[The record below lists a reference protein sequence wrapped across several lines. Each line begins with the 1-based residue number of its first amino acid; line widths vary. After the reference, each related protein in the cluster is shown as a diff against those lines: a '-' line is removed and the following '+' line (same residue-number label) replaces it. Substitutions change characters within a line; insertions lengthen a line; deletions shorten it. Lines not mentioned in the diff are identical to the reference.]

1 MEFGNDGPGR
11 RPLFTV
17 STTVRLPELPT
28 RVWSF
33 DKLKMTDFFMKTET
47 ELPYT
52 DPGALLQARVLK
64 ILKPCLEYWLDE
76 QTLYLT
82 LNLSRPPVT
91 RVLLDVALRE
101 LRDKA
106 YLDFRVD
113 PLSRLTEWRL
123 TPSGRAL
130 AQPL

>member
-1 MEFGNDGPGR
+1 
-11 RPLFTV
+11 
-17 STTVRLPELPT
+17 
-28 RVWSF
+28 
-33 DKLKMTDFFMKTET
+33 MKPIPAET
-47 ELPYT
+47 EASYT

-64 ILKPCLEYWLDE
+64 ILKPCLDYWLDE

-82 LNLSRPPVT
+82 LNLSRPHIN
-91 RVLLDVALRE
+91 RAHLDTALVE

>member
-1 MEFGNDGPGR
+1 MN
-11 RPLFTV
+11 
-17 STTVRLPELPT
+17 TT
-28 RVWSF
+28 
-33 DKLKMTDFFMKTET
+33 TEI
-47 ELPYT
+47 EPPYT

-91 RVLLDVALRE
+91 RLLLDAALHE

>member
-1 MEFGNDGPGR
+1 MNK
-11 RPLFTV
+11 
-17 STTVRLPELPT
+17 TTAEP
-28 RVWSF
+28 
-33 DKLKMTDFFMKTET
+33 
-47 ELPYT
+47 PYT
-52 DPGALLQARVLK
+52 DPDALLQARVLK
-64 ILKPCLEYWLDE
+64 ILKPCLDYWLDE

-82 LNLSRPPVT
+82 LNLSRPHVGRPA
-91 RVLLDVALRE
+91 LELALRE

-130 AQPL
+130 SQPL

>member
-1 MEFGNDGPGR
+1 MNNTAEIEP
-11 RPLFTV
+11 
-17 STTVRLPELPT
+17 
-28 RVWSF
+28 
-33 DKLKMTDFFMKTET
+33 
-47 ELPYT
+47 PYT

-91 RVLLDVALRE
+91 RALLEVALRA

>member
-1 MEFGNDGPGR
+1 MN
-11 RPLFTV
+11 
-17 STTVRLPELPT
+17 TTAE
-28 RVWSF
+28 S
-33 DKLKMTDFFMKTET
+33 EA
-47 ELPYT
+47 PYA
-52 DPGALLQARVLK
+52 DPIALLQARVLK
-64 ILKPCLEYWLDE
+64 ILKPCLDYWLDE

-82 LNLSRPPVT
+82 LNLTRPHIT
-91 RVLLDVALRE
+91 RQVLDSALLG

-123 TPSGRAL
+123 TPTGRAL

>member
-1 MEFGNDGPGR
+1 MN
-11 RPLFTV
+11 
-17 STTVRLPELPT
+17 TTHPT
-28 RVWSF
+28 ENES
-33 DKLKMTDFFMKTET
+33 
-47 ELPYT
+47 YT

-64 ILKPCLEYWLDE
+64 VLKPCLEYWLDE

-82 LNLSRPPVT
+82 LNLSRPGV
-91 RVLLDVALRE
+91 RRAALEAGLRE

-106 YLDFRVD
+106 YIDFRVD

-130 AQPL
+130 AEGI

>member
-1 MEFGNDGPGR
+1 ME
-11 RPLFTV
+11 T
-17 STTVRLPELPT
+17 
-28 RVWSF
+28 
-33 DKLKMTDFFMKTET
+33 
-47 ELPYT
+47 YT

-64 ILKPCLEYWLDE
+64 ILKPCRGYWLDE

-82 LNLSRPPVT
+82 LNLTRPT
-91 RVLLDVALRE
+91 VLRANLEAAMRE

-106 YLDFRVD
+106 YIDFRVD

-123 TPSGRAL
+123 TPSGQAL

>member
-1 MEFGNDGPGR
+1 MN
-11 RPLFTV
+11 
-17 STTVRLPELPT
+17 PT
-28 RVWSF
+28 P
-33 DKLKMTDFFMKTET
+33 ET
-47 ELPYT
+47 EIPYT
-52 DPGALLQARVLK
+52 DPDALLQARVLK
-64 ILKPCLEYWLDE
+64 ILKPCHDYWLDE

-82 LNLSRPPVT
+82 LNLARPHIP
-91 RVLLDVALRE
+91 RHRLEHALRE

-106 YLDFRVD
+106 YVDFRVD

>member
-1 MEFGNDGPGR
+1 MNPS
-11 RPLFTV
+11 L
-17 STTVRLPELPT
+17 
-28 RVWSF
+28 
-33 DKLKMTDFFMKTET
+33 TET
-47 ELPYT
+47 EVPYT

-64 ILKPCLEYWLDE
+64 ILKPCLDYWLDE

-82 LNLSRPPVT
+82 LNLSRPPVL
-91 RVLLDVALRE
+91 RLHLDEALRG

-113 PLSRLTEWRL
+113 PLSRMTEWRL

>member
-1 MEFGNDGPGR
+1 MKQTNPDNQVP
-11 RPLFTV
+11 PLL
-17 STTVRLPELPT
+17 SSEI
-28 RVWSF
+28 
-33 DKLKMTDFFMKTET
+33 TD
-47 ELPYT
+47 LSSQPYT
-52 DPGALLQARVLK
+52 DPDVLLQARVLK
-64 ILKPCLEYWLDE
+64 ILKPCLSYWLDE

-82 LNLSRPPVT
+82 LNLTRPSVT
-91 RVLLDVALRE
+91 RVRLETALRE

-123 TPSGRAL
+123 TPSGHAL

>member
-1 MEFGNDGPGR
+1 MNTAE
-11 RPLFTV
+11 
-17 STTVRLPELPT
+17 
-28 RVWSF
+28 
-33 DKLKMTDFFMKTET
+33 TDH
-47 ELPYT
+47 PYT
-52 DPGALLQARVLK
+52 DPAAFLQVRVLK
-64 ILKPCLEYWLDE
+64 ILKPCLQYWLDE
-76 QTLYLT
+76 QTLHLT
-82 LNLSRPPVT
+82 LNLSKPRISRAELET
-91 RVLLDVALRE
+91 ALRE

>member
-1 MEFGNDGPGR
+1 MPTNTPT
-11 RPLFTV
+11 P
-17 STTVRLPELPT
+17 TTTHPT
-28 RVWSF
+28 H
-33 DKLKMTDFFMKTET
+33 E
-47 ELPYT
+47 PYT

-64 ILKPCLEYWLDE
+64 ILKPCLDYWLDE

-82 LNLSRPPVT
+82 LNLSRPQVA
-91 RVLLDVALRE
+91 RAALEIALRE

-106 YLDFRVD
+106 YVDFRVD

-130 AQPL
+130 SQPL

>member
-1 MEFGNDGPGR
+1 MNTP
-11 RPLFTV
+11 
-17 STTVRLPELPT
+17 
-28 RVWSF
+28 
-33 DKLKMTDFFMKTET
+33 TET
-47 ELPYT
+47 DLPYT
-52 DPGALLQARVLK
+52 DPNVLLQARILK
-64 ILKPCLEYWLDE
+64 ILKPCLDYWLDE

-82 LNLSRPPVT
+82 LNLSRPHVT
-91 RVLLDVALRE
+91 RASLEEALRE
-101 LRDKA
+101 LRNKA

>member
-1 MEFGNDGPGR
+1 
-11 RPLFTV
+11 
-17 STTVRLPELPT
+17 
-28 RVWSF
+28 
-33 DKLKMTDFFMKTET
+33 MKTTPEIDQ
-47 ELPYT
+47 PYT
-52 DPGALLQARVLK
+52 DPNALLQARVLK

-82 LNLSRPPVT
+82 LNLSRPPVA
-91 RVLLDVALRE
+91 RVPLEIALRE

>member
-1 MEFGNDGPGR
+1 MN
-11 RPLFTV
+11 
-17 STTVRLPELPT
+17 PT
-28 RVWSF
+28 
-33 DKLKMTDFFMKTET
+33 TET
-47 ELPYT
+47 EVPYT
-52 DPGALLQARVLK
+52 DPIAILQARVLK
-64 ILKPCLEYWLDE
+64 ILKPCLDYWLDE

-82 LNLSRPPVT
+82 LNLSRPPVA
-91 RVLLDVALRE
+91 RQHLDQALRE